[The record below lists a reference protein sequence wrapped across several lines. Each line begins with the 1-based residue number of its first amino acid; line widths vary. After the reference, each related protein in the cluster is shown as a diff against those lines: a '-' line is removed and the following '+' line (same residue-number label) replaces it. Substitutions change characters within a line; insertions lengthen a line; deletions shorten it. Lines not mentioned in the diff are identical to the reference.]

1 MSDEQ
6 NQPVQE
12 ENDKKKPLFGATFS
26 ILLLLSLCAN
36 GFLYYKYYK
45 STHAADGQTYEAI
58 YKSALVKHN
67 AEKTELNQELEQIK
81 AKLEEAIQNNTGL
94 AGTNSDLEAKLDAK
108 TLELAKKIKLGG
120 VANPKALREAKAE
133 IERLKDLY
141 QALMTKDETLMASNR
156 DLAAKVLETET
167 AAEEAKTKAQTLEEE
182 KNILSEK
189 VRNSNLSVADLKVV
203 GIMTKSSKEK
213 ETFKANKTKKLKITF
228 TILQNE
234 LVESGNKDIV
244 IRLIGTNNEVLTND
258 NEKLMDTE
266 KLSSMTE
273 TVNFQN
279 ELVRTTVFYSQRA
292 SYKKGT
298 YTIEL
303 INNDKLMGR
312 AAFILR

>member
-1 MSDEQ
+1 MSDDQ
-6 NQPVQE
+6 NQPIRE
-12 ENDKKKPLFGATFS
+12 ENEKKKPLFGATFS
-26 ILLLLSLCAN
+26 ILLVLSLCVN

-45 STHAADGQTYEAI
+45 STHAEDGQTYEAI
-58 YKSALVKHN
+58 YKSAMVKHN
-67 AEKTELNQELEQIK
+67 SEKTELNRELEEIK

-94 AGTNSDLEAKLDAK
+94 AGTNSELEAKLDAK
-108 TLELAKKIKLGG
+108 TLELAKKIKSGG
-120 VANPKALREAKAE
+120 IANPKALREAKAE

-167 AAEEAKTKAQTLEEE
+167 AVEEAKTKAQTLEEQ
-182 KNILSEK
+182 KNVLDEK
-189 VRNSNLSVADLKVV
+189 VRNSSLSVADLKVV
-203 GIMTKSSKEK
+203 GVMTKNSKDE
-213 ETFKANKTKKLKITF
+213 ETFKANKIKKLKITF

-234 LVESGNKDIV
+234 LVEPGNKDIV
-244 IRLIGTNNEVLTND
+244 IRLIGINNEVLTND

-273 TVNFQN
+273 TVDFQN
-279 ELVRTTVFYSQRA
+279 ELVKTTVFYNQKA
-292 SYKKGT
+292 SFKKGT

-303 INNDKLMGR
+303 INNNKLMGR